1 MIVLSPKLESAKEIS
16 VNKTAQARYF
26 GPFGNMPQ
34 KVYDALG
41 DGHAKAGTLHLIGAG
56 SFLPGKG
63 VKKSLLKLLAHA
75 DAVIAAAAAVM
86 PQTCKNERREIFF
99 II

>member
-1 MIVLSPKLESAKEIS
+1 MGNSSTTSKRVPLPGGALHADG
-16 VNKTAQARYF
+16 TAHQ
-26 GPFGNMPQ
+26 
-34 KVYDALG
+34 VYDALG

-56 SFLPGKG
+56 FFLAGKG
-63 VKKSLLKLLAHA
+63 VKKSLLKRLAHA
-75 DAVIAAAAAVM
+75 DAVIAAVAAVM